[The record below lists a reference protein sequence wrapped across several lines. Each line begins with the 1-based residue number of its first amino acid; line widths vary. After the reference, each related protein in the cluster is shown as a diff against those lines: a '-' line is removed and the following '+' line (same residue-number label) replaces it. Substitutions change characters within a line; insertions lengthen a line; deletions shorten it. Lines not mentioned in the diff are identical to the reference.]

1 MPGATLGT
9 GPADKERA
17 GSALPSKSYHFR
29 NYSFNHRAGNSQRRA
44 LSGILPWAEKNF
56 SCLGSRKVD
65 SCPHRKRTHG
75 SGMQISKMGRGT
87 VQVGS
92 PGVRSDQKP
101 KTQSPGTIT
110 GCQHCP

>member
-44 LSGILPWAEKNF
+44 LSGILPWAEK
-56 SCLGSRKVD
+56 GRKEFFV
-65 SCPHRKRTHG
+65 
-75 SGMQISKMGRGT
+75 SGFQKGGLMSTPEKDAWVWYANLKGGAGHCAGGEPGGQI
-87 VQVGS
+87 
-92 PGVRSDQKP
+92 
-101 KTQSPGTIT
+101 
-110 GCQHCP
+110 